1 MLSELPLYIGAL
13 LSVIWGVAHLL
24 PTRNVVSGF
33 GDITADNKNIITME
47 WIVEGVSLLFIGLL
61 ISVVTWIDSS
71 APVSIAVYGVTAAA
85 LLVLAAVSF
94 FTGFKVN
101 FLPFKMCPFVL
112 ALSALLI
119 AMGGI
124 V

>member
-1 MLSELPLYIGAL
+1 MLSELLLYIGAL

-33 GDITADNKNIITME
+33 GDITAENKNIITME
-47 WIVEGVSLLFIGLL
+47 WIVEGVSLIFIGLL